1 MPKGAPMTHDQATSL
16 VNAADELLA
25 LGDRLDTVAHA
36 LADAGH
42 PQANYQSLVDATGHI
57 AGAIR
62 STLDTLEA
70 HQPGGRS
77 PR

>member
-1 MPKGAPMTHDQATSL
+1 MTHDQANSL
-16 VNAADELLA
+16 VNAANELLA

-42 PQANYQSLVDATGHI
+42 PQANYQPLVDATGHI

-62 STLDTLEA
+62 STLDTLA
-70 HQPGGRS
+70 IYQSGKRS
-77 PR
+77 PQ